1 MEQPPLDALATAR
14 RKELTHN
21 LAQAGHETAVRHNRA
36 IQAATATRTK
46 APSTLV
52 HSSALIGQTLNRV
65 IIHLETLASDAGLDL
80 DQASK
85 DTLTVLHHD
94 LVRLSSD
101 FHHSAEHVYTS
112 QEQRRA
118 AA

>member
-1 MEQPPLDALATAR
+1 MEQPPLDALAAAR
-14 RKELTHN
+14 RKELTGN
-21 LAQAGHETAVRHNRA
+21 LAQAGHETAVRHNQA
-36 IQAATATRTK
+36 VQAATATRTTP
-46 APSTLV
+46 PSTLV
-52 HSSALIGQTLNRV
+52 HSSAVIGQTLNRV
-65 IIHLETLASDAGLDL
+65 LIHLETLATDAGLTL

-101 FHHSAEHVYTS
+101 FHHSAEHVYTA
-112 QEQRRA
+112 QAQRRA